1 MVPDLDLQLQ
11 VAIKALTDNVVPA
24 VDPANKMA
32 VEQLQLIVATLAMV
46 RSRLPIARRFARRSL
61 EDDIAM
67 LRSLCGLIPV
77 ADIVRAPGHAD
88 ALADAI
94 VRGRTL
100 LADPE
105 ADTDALEDY
114 RTILAEIT
122 VSAIKELQH
131 GPAAAAVESLILD
144 ATRRSIERRRA
155 WCLPSGFEP
164 YPSRIP
170 AIETLL

>member
-11 VAIKALTDNVVPA
+11 VTIKALTDNVMPA

-32 VEQLQLIVATLAMV
+32 VEQLHLTVATLTMV
-46 RSRLPIARRFARRSL
+46 RSRLPIARRFTRRSL

-67 LRSLCGLIPV
+67 LDSLHGLMPV
-77 ADIVRAPGHAD
+77 ADTAQAD
-88 ALADAI
+88 ALANATA
-94 VRGRTL
+94 RARTL

-105 ADTDALEDY
+105 ADTNALEDY

-122 VSAIKELQH
+122 VSIIRELQS

-170 AIETLL
+170 AIEALL

>member
-11 VAIKALTDNVVPA
+11 VAIKALIDNVVPA

-32 VEQLQLIVATLAMV
+32 VEQLQLTVATLTMV
-46 RSRLPIARRFARRSL
+46 RSRLPLARRFTRRSL

-67 LRSLCGLIPV
+67 LRSLRGLIPV
-77 ADIVRAPGHAD
+77 ADIAPAD
-88 ALADAI
+88 ALGGAI
-94 VRGRTL
+94 ARGQAL

-105 ADTDALEDY
+105 TDTDTLEDY

-122 VSAIKELQH
+122 VSAIKELQD
-131 GPAAAAVESLILD
+131 GPAAAAVESLVLN

-164 YPSRIP
+164 YPSCIP